1 MRTDVCGLQL
11 DFKGKGYVEC
21 ESVSLFIEVNRFFP
35 FFEVSRNVGYRAPT
49 VKDGSSGAI
58 CRAFNLFENRLHL
71 VIPLNSLF
79 SAGKAGD
86 RGREG
91 AVSKA
96 GSDG

>member
-1 MRTDVCGLQL
+1 MYADCNWTSRAKDM
-11 DFKGKGYVEC
+11 
-21 ESVSLFIEVNRFFP
+21 SSVNR
-35 FFEVSRNVGYRAPT
+35 SA